1 MEDENAFAH
10 NNEQIEIALPR
21 EGQRKNIVAEMW
33 KIKNFSTEKKIRP
46 DGRRDG
52 ITKTC
57 LGAGRVHA
65 HVT

>member
-10 NNEQIEIALPR
+10 NNEQIETALPR
-21 EGQRKNIVAEMW
+21 EGQRKMW

-52 ITKTC
+52 ITKTW

-65 HVT
+65 RVT